1 MLSFNDVRTIATTY
15 AARGAIR
22 LLTEA
27 GDLVVATE
35 TLRYRE
41 NPYPLYERIR
51 ARGPVYRGLS
61 GTYAVA
67 SHALCAQAL
76 KDPRFR
82 IRTTSG
88 KVVGPSTNALADT
101 FVMMDGP
108 DHGRLRRLAAPGFR
122 PKLLRELRTK
132 IEATT
137 NRLLDRAGS
146 EFDLVGDFAAPL
158 PIEVISDL
166 LGIPAA
172 DTASFARYGQI
183 VARALDGLT
192 SPSMLREYEAAVG
205 DLRALFVRLMA
216 ERRADPGDDVISLLV
231 AAELDEQLTADELIS
246 TCRLLLIAGFE
257 TTVNLIGH
265 MVVLFGSHLD
275 QWELLKAEPERA
287 PRAVEEVLRFE
298 SPVPALLRFP
308 HERVWLGDRELP
320 KDTPLVILLGA
331 ANRDPEVFADPHRFD
346 ITRENAAEHLAFG
359 GGVHYCLGAPL
370 SRIEGDVALRA
381 LVERMPGV
389 RLVGKPEWRKSS
401 QVRGY
406 LRVPVAG

>member
-1 MLSFNDVRTIATTY
+1 MLSLNDVRTIAATY
-15 AARGAIR
+15 ATRGAS
-22 LLTEA
+22 LLLAEA
-27 GDLVVATE
+27 GDLVVAME
-35 TLRYRE
+35 TSRYRE
-41 NPYPLYERIR
+41 DPYPLYERIR
-51 ARGPVYRGLS
+51 ARGPVYKGLS
-61 GTYAVA
+61 GTRAVT

-82 IRTTSG
+82 IWPSSG
-88 KVVGPSTNALADT
+88 KMVGASTNALADT
-101 FVMMDGP
+101 FVMMDGA

-146 EFDLVGDFAAPL
+146 EFDLVSDFAAPL

-192 SPSMLREYEAAVG
+192 SPSMLREYHAAVA

-216 ERRADPGDDVISLLV
+216 ERRIDPGDDVISLLV
-231 AAELDEQLTADELIS
+231 AAEADEQLTADELIG

-265 MVVLFGSHLD
+265 MVVLFGSHPE
-275 QWELLKAEPERA
+275 QWELLRAEPERA
-287 PRAVEEVLRFE
+287 PGAVEEALRFE

-308 HERVWLGDRELP
+308 HEPAWLGNRELP
-320 KDTPLVILLGA
+320 RDAPLVILLGA
-331 ANRDPEVFADPHRFD
+331 ANRDPELFTNPHRFD
-346 ITRENAAEHLAFG
+346 ITRENAADHLAFG

-381 LVERMPGV
+381 LVERMPGL
-389 RLVGKPEWRKSS
+389 RLVGEPEWRKSS